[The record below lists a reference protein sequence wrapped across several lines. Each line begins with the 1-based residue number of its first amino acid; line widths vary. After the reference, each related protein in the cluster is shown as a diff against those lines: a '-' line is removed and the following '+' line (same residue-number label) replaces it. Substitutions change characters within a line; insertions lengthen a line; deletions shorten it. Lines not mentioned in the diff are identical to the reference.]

1 MGFLTKFKMLFNKTI
16 NLLPHQRN
24 DVVSFVRF
32 RGGAVK
38 IGSEAIVEENYKLIF
53 VYYNKVCDV
62 LNEGTHKINFDSV
75 PKLYNLSK
83 NYFKKGIMGPK
94 SINADAYFI
103 SLKEITH
110 NMFKTQEKVVAY
122 NGDEKVKLRLEGTFS
137 FKVSD
142 PEKFMKALC
151 NDYAI
156 IRNKKTI
163 KEICSTVGF
172 ESSKALIGKKFTL
185 DDYIFNKDKICQTL
199 AESVNE
205 HTQTFGVEVSKF
217 FINNLIVNKK
227 CLSDIQLRA
236 VEKREEVVSTSKQP
250 DEDVV
255 KMVEER
261 LNNLQKDLSVVYV
274 NEKGENTFEN
284 ANNEQSFNPNI
295 NVNVE
300 ANMGLNEGANK
311 PNSDIFGVQANN
323 AVETEQTIVKPIL
336 KKEVSADELYND
348 LNSQNIDQPA
358 PGILSGDE
366 SSTGATPVATAPK
379 PRTKRVVA
387 KQPDVSPLPPEV
399 VVDDELVD
407 ELIEKINKRK
417 KQKKN
422 NRIVEILAS
431 AGIETE
437 APNQPEVKTT
447 RTRASTASTAKAP
460 VFTKKCSKCGEPLT
474 ADAKFC
480 AKCGCST
487 EELKVCACCGAKNF
501 ANAEVCCVCKSTL

>member
-24 DVVSFVRF
+24 DVVTFVRLS
-32 RGGAVK
+32 GGAVK
-38 IGSEAIVEENYKLIF
+38 IGSEAVVEENYKLIL

-62 LNEGTHKINFDSV
+62 LNEGTHKLNFDSM

-83 NYFKKGIMGPK
+83 NYFKKGALGPK
-94 SINADAYFI
+94 RINADAYFI
-103 SLKEITH
+103 SLKEFTH

-142 PEKFMKALC
+142 AEKFMKALC

-156 IRNKKTI
+156 IRNKKTM
-163 KEICSTVGF
+163 KELCSTVGF
-172 ESSKALIGKKFTL
+172 ESSKALIGKKFSL
-185 DDYIFNKDKICQTL
+185 DDYIFNKEKICQ
-199 AESVNE
+199 AIEESVNE

-217 FINNLIVNKK
+217 FINNLILNKK

-236 VEKREEVVSTSKQP
+236 VEKREQVVSANKQP

-284 ANNEQSFNPNI
+284 EKS
-295 NVNVE
+295 
-300 ANMGLNEGANK
+300 
-311 PNSDIFGVQANN
+311 
-323 AVETEQTIVKPIL
+323 EQTINSNTNAATEENLGLNGQSYKAESNTFAMQENNTKEPEQTIIKPIL
-336 KKEVSADELYND
+336 KNEVSTDDLYND

-358 PGILSGDE
+358 PGILSTDE
-366 SSTGATPVATAPK
+366 TLNESVSVQTTK
-379 PRTKRVVA
+379 PRTKRVVTRQTVA
-387 KQPDVSPLPPEV
+387 PQPQEV
-399 VVDDELVD
+399 VIDDDMVD

-417 KQKKN
+417 KQRKN
-422 NRIVEILAS
+422 NRIVEILTS
-431 AGIETE
+431 AGIDTE
-437 APNQPEVKTT
+437 VPNQPVARTQKT
-447 RTRASTASTAKAP
+447 RTASAP
-460 VFTKKCSKCGEPLT
+460 VYTKKCSKCGEPLSE
-474 ADAKFC
+474 DAKFC